1 VNNGAALTGRRER
14 SDMSSDPQRPVVTLT
29 YAVPGATGG
38 VGYIRDADHATITIP
53 ARPGRR
59 VAGAID
65 WTLAAFI
72 NEAGLLALGIV
83 IFTWWTGQP
92 LAWICSGA
100 GALTAATFA
109 LCYAIRRRLDDPI
122 IVEVTPTAL
131 RICNLD
137 DGPKTREF
145 PRDRVY
151 DVKFVSHSGKL
162 VVRTQ
167 GREIFEFRPTDD
179 EPELRR
185 MATFLRLAIGLA
197 VEEPPREATQEA
209 T

>member
-1 VNNGAALTGRRER
+1 
-14 SDMSSDPQRPVVTLT
+14 MSSDPQRPLVTLA
-29 YAVPGATGG
+29 YATPGATGG
-38 VGYIRDADHATITIP
+38 VGYVRDADNATITIP

-59 VAGAID
+59 VSGAIE
-65 WTLAAFI
+65 WTLGAFI

-109 LCYAIRRRLDDPI
+109 LCYAVRRRLDDPI

-137 DGPKTREF
+137 DSPKTREF

-151 DVKFVSHSGKL
+151 HVKFVSHSGKL

-167 GREIFEFRPTDD
+167 GQEMFEFRPTDD

-185 MATFLRLAIGLA
+185 MVTFLRLAIGLA

-209 T
+209 TYGANTIHR